1 MNTTMMIKSNITG
14 TYIPRLVAVETWSS
28 AAPRLARE
36 HPERHA
42 QGTSGS
48 HGHRSMEKRAQPTAR
63 PSTGLRLG
71 ALATA
76 PRPGGFQKPHRRET
90 QAAFKPDAPARERN
104 CRSVQP
110 GRVGRERPWQ
120 NPSQQEA
127 TSRQERTAARSA
139 ATSSK

>member
-1 MNTTMMIKSNITG
+1 MNTTMMIKINITG

-48 HGHRSMEKRAQPTAR
+48 HGHRSMEKRAQPTLGRAPGCVSAR
-63 PSTGLRLG
+63 SPRL
-71 ALATA
+71 L
-76 PRPGGFQKPHRRET
+76 RPGGFQKPHRRET

-110 GRVGRERPWQ
+110 GRVGRKGRGRTRP
-120 NPSQQEA
+120 
-127 TSRQERTAARSA
+127 
-139 ATSSK
+139 